1 MSAMHKIKNIACISL
16 CLFLIV
22 SCATS
27 RSKCPLAG
35 KWRPNEKATLEQIE
49 KYGNLTKEQ
58 RNAFLNNFSKLTL
71 EYTCSEVTVY
81 YQDSLVVKNMK
92 YEIIKREGNSL
103 DIIYY
108 SNDLLGRVTADRITL
123 VGDCYYLPLGQFT
136 FNEVFCRVK

>member
-1 MSAMHKIKNIACISL
+1 MHKIINITSISL
-16 CLFLIV
+16 YLFLIV
-22 SCATS
+22 SCATA
-27 RSKCPLAG
+27 RSNCPLAG
-35 KWRPNEKATLEQIE
+35 KWRSNEKATLEQIE

-92 YEIIKREGNSL
+92 YEIIKREGNFF

-108 SNDLLGRVTADRITL
+108 SNDLIGRVTAERITL
-123 VGDCYYLPLGQFT
+123 FGDCYYLPLEQFT
-136 FNEVFCRVK
+136 FNEVFCRAK

>member
-1 MSAMHKIKNIACISL
+1 MHKIINIACISL

-27 RSKCPLAG
+27 RINCPLAG
-35 KWRPNEKATLEQIE
+35 KWRSNEKATLEQIE
-49 KYGNLTKEQ
+49 KYGNLTEKQ
-58 RNAFLNNFSKLTL
+58 RNALLNNFSKLTL

-92 YEIIKREGNSL
+92 YEIIKREGNFF

-108 SNDLLGRVTADRITL
+108 SNDLLGRVTTDRILL